1 MTRSL
6 RPAPADAGIR
16 ISAALMALRV
26 ARNNAARADCPQT
39 LKKIRAALKSAEGA
53 KRHLAR
59 RMEVHS

>member
-6 RPAPADAGIR
+6 RPAPPDAPVHMTATL
-16 ISAALMALRV
+16 AALRR
-26 ARNNAARADCPQT
+26 ARDNAARADCPQT

-59 RMEVHS
+59 RMEVRL